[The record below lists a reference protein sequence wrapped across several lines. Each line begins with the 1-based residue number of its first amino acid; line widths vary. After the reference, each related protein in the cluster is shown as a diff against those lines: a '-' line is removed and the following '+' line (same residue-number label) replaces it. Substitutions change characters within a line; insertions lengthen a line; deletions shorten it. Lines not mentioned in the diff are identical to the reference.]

1 LFTFSKK
8 NADAEWKSISLLL
21 PEKAQLQNFENIPK
35 AHLYLEFIDFDYKV
49 NCFFH
54 PGFPFSSRV
63 SQTRTSRKFQKPNPK
78 IHPSDSTF
86 SDLVKS
92 LNAGYCIKLF
102 LISIDS

>member
-54 PGFPFSSRV
+54 PGFPKPGQAGNSK
-63 SQTRTSRKFQKPNPK
+63 SQIPK
-78 IHPSDSTF
+78 STHQ
-86 SDLVKS
+86 
-92 LNAGYCIKLF
+92 IQLF
-102 LISIDS
+102 PIWSKA